1 VVRAEAPPTVVDLA
15 DEALLIA
22 IANTGHD
29 DVDELVDVHAVRAW
43 WADIV
48 GAGTPLARQPEIR
61 GVERLRALRSLIRR
75 LMWANNGVHLDP
87 EPAEETLLASLTLR
101 PDVTGSQ
108 ISLRPARTS
117 GLADSIV
124 AAGISALL
132 GVTAKP
138 GWPRLK
144 ACHALDCGRVFL
156 DGSRNLSRRWCDMG
170 DCGNRAKGAAFRA
183 RERATT

>member
-1 VVRAEAPPTVVDLA
+1 VEPA

-22 IANTGHD
+22 IANTGHG
-29 DVDELVDVHAVRAW
+29 DVDELVDAHAVRAW
-43 WADIV
+43 WADIG
-48 GAGTPLARQPEIR
+48 GAGTPLAHQPEVR
-61 GVERLRALRSLIRR
+61 GVERLRALRSFIRR
-75 LMWANNGVHLDP
+75 LMWANNGVYLDP
-87 EPAEETLLASLTLR
+87 EPAEESLLAGLALR

-117 GLADSIV
+117 GLVDSV
-124 AAGISALL
+124 TAAGISALL
-132 GVTAKP
+132 TVPAKP
-138 GWPRLK
+138 IWPRVK
-144 ACHALDCGRVFL
+144 ACHALDCGRAFL